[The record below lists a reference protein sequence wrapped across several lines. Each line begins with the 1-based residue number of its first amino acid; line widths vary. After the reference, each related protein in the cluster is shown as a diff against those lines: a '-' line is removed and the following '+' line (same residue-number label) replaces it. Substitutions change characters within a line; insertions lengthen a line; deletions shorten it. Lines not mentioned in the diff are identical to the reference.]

1 MIALILAALVAV
13 ASAQEAPEVDE
24 EAAVVE
30 VVADPAPILAC
41 LTEANRDPDAERA
54 CIGLQA

>member
-1 MIALILAALVAV
+1 MIALLLAGLLAT

-30 VVADPAPILAC
+30 VVALSLIH
-41 LTEANRDPDAERA
+41 
-54 CIGLQA
+54 I